1 MDTSFSQETQEKY
14 MLLAWEIEKKMYFPI
29 LMATSHHWYK
39 KYPNQFNKMSE
50 KNPPFPT
57 RFTPVQTRFC
67 DNHCG
72 NSHDQTV
79 SRANPAYEQNV
90 WYQMHHT
97 STQGVSFQ
105 RDQRWIMHQ
114 LISRFT
120 VPIFEAATYQN
131 PLLGEWTRSS
141 FIIAEKC
148 WGQHFFK
155 SKSIQIF

>member
-1 MDTSFSQETQEKY
+1 
-14 MLLAWEIEKKMYFPI
+14 
-29 LMATSHHWYK
+29 
-39 KYPNQFNKMSE
+39 MSE

-114 LISRFT
+114 LILKVYRTNIRGSNISK
-120 VPIFEAATYQN
+120 PII
-131 PLLGEWTRSS
+131 G
-141 FIIAEKC
+141 
-148 WGQHFFK
+148 
-155 SKSIQIF
+155 